1 MIYELTTSLDVK
13 LSSLDYALLPSTQ
26 ISAHSFEANLPLKVK
41 VASIPEYPFIS
52 VLEFSLSESPECH
65 IRITPLSDDSGL
77 RGIDLGSLPVIRE
90 WIQRAIQDTLSDY
103 VAPKFVSFDY
113 AAWMTSVPETGLSTR
128 TDISHLRHKMQLPLN
143 QQSSASNRLKTRSA
157 ADTMHPRHLAGPTA
171 FVHEKYMASS
181 LIRPNTELSKLGMD
195 RWLAKMDVPTNLH
208 EPQIAPESEPTR
220 PLPRLLAQPLAL
232 LSPVLF
238 AVAAAVFQSSKGEK
252 SDKFDTGVPLD
263 R

>member
-1 MIYELTTSLDVK
+1 MK

-26 ISAHSFEANLPLKVK
+26 ISAHSFEANLPLKVT

-128 TDISHLRHKMQLPLN
+128 ADISHHRQTMQLPLN
-143 QQSSASNRLKTRSA
+143 CRASASHRLKTASV
-157 ADTMHPRHLAGPTA
+157 ADTMQSRHLAGLTA
-171 FVHEKYMASS
+171 FVNDKYVASS

-195 RWLAKMDVPTNLH
+195 RWLAKMEVPTKPH
-208 EPQIAPESEPTR
+208 DPQISPESVPMSQ
-220 PLPRLLAQPLAL
+220 LPRLLAQPLAF

-238 AVAAAVFQSSKGEK
+238 AVAAAVFQTSKGGKSEEFVSGSPSEK
-252 SDKFDTGVPLD
+252 
-263 R
+263 